1 MPLNVLCPLSR
12 GNLFIHYPNN
22 PLMDTIFIILPGS
35 DYPDLPHVYIKEA
48 LERLNIFRLVIGLS
62 EYGGY

>member
-1 MPLNVLCPLSR
+1 MERVLER
-12 GNLFIHYPNN
+12 GYKRVIP
-22 PLMDTIFIILPGS
+22 IGS
-35 DYPDLPHVYIKEA
+35 DFPDLPHVYIKEA